1 MQRRTF
7 LGAVGAVVLAACSG
21 DDDDVS
27 APTTTLRPRSP
38 GTPLTVADFEGADT
52 CTLLPE
58 KTAGPFPLDEQLHRS
73 DITEGI
79 AGHHLRL
86 GLRVVDAACAALPGA
101 AVEVWHADPTGDYSA
116 FADDGGGKDEAEGT
130 TFLRGTQAADPDGIV
145 EFTTVYPGWYTG
157 RAVHIHLRVHVDDET
172 VATSQLFFDEA
183 VTERVFSQEPYAEF
197 GLPDTSNASD
207 SIAGDPAAEGTLL
220 TLRPADAGTEALL
233 QISVA
238 AT

>member
-1 MQRRTF
+1 MERRTF

-21 DDDDVS
+21 DDDD
-27 APTTTLRPRSP
+27 ATGPTTTLEPRSP
-38 GTPLTVADFEGADT
+38 GTRLTVDDFDQADT

-58 KTAGPFPLDEQLHRS
+58 KTAGPFPLDEQFERS

-86 GLRVVDAACAALPGA
+86 GLRVVDASCAALPGA
-101 AVEVWHADPTGDYSA
+101 AVEVWHADPSGDYSA
-116 FADDGGGKDEAEGT
+116 FIDDGGGKDEAEGT
-130 TFLRGTQAADPDGIV
+130 TFLRGTQKADADGIV

-157 RAVHIHLRVHVDDET
+157 RAVHIHLRVHVDDDI

-183 VTERVFSQEPYAEF
+183 VTEQVFGLEPYAEF
-197 GLPDTSNASD
+197 GLPDTSNATD
-207 SIAGDPAAEGTLL
+207 SIAGDIEGEGTLL
-220 TLRPADAGTEALL
+220 TLRPADDGTEALL

-238 AT
+238 TT

>member
-21 DDDDVS
+21 DDDD
-27 APTTTLRPRSP
+27 ATGPTTTLKPRSP
-38 GTPLTVADFEGADT
+38 GTRLTVDDFEGADT

-58 KTAGPFPLDEQLHRS
+58 KMAGPFPLDEQFERS
-73 DITEGI
+73 DITEGM

-116 FADDGGGKDEAEGT
+116 FVDDGGGKDEAEGT
-130 TFLRGTQAADPDGIV
+130 TFLRGTQNADSDGIV
-145 EFTTVYPGWYTG
+145 EFITVYPGWYTG
-157 RAVHIHLRVHVDDET
+157 RAVHIHVRVHVDDEI

-183 VTERVFSQEPYAEF
+183 FTEQVFSQEPYAEF
-197 GLPDTSNASD
+197 GMPDTSNAAD
-207 SIAGDPAAEGTLL
+207 TIAGDTAAEGTLL
-220 TLRPADAGTEALL
+220 SLLPADDGTTALL
-233 QISVA
+233 QLSVA